1 MAAGI
6 PARLTPAEGR
16 KFGLQV
22 GGAFLVLS
30 AVMWWRDHETPRTV
44 FATLGIVLVV
54 AGIIIPGLL
63 GPVYRGWMAF
73 GLALSKI
80 TTPIFMSI
88 VFYGV
93 LTPIGLLRR
102 AVGANKL
109 IPQRAQ
115 QTYWHTRP
123 QNERRGDLKH
133 QF

>member
-1 MAAGI
+1 MATGI
-6 PARLTPAEGR
+6 PARLTPREGR

-22 GGAFLVLS
+22 GGAFLVLA
-30 AVMWWRDHETPRTV
+30 AVMWWRGHDTPRAV

-54 AGIIIPGLL
+54 AGILIPGYL
-63 GPVYRGWMAF
+63 GPVNRAWMAF

-88 VFYGV
+88 VFYAV
-93 LTPIGLLRR
+93 IMPIGLLRR
-102 AVGANKL
+102 LFGGDKL
-109 IPQRAQ
+109 IPSRSA

-123 QNERRGDLKH
+123 ENDRRGDLKH

>member
-1 MAAGI
+1 MATGI
-6 PARLTPAEGR
+6 PARLTPAQGR

-22 GGAFLVLS
+22 GVAFLVLG
-30 AVMWWRDHETPRTV
+30 AVMWWRGHEIPRAI

-54 AGIIIPGLL
+54 AGIIIPGYL

-93 LTPIGLLRR
+93 LMPIGLLRR
-102 AVGANKL
+102 VFSSEKL
-109 IPQRAQ
+109 VPSRTAQ
-115 QTYWHTRP
+115 TFWHSRP
-123 QNERRGDLKH
+123 ENARRGDLKH